1 MFICVCHVT
10 WISFPSFFYC
20 IPDNGWK
27 LCLLCCWDA
36 VGSELQQGYLAMSGA
51 EGGSQDLLLRFGVGE
66 EGENVGVKALL
77 GCTGDQPALCLL
89 WNQQNTEITWK
100 QLWYSRILLLTCAL
114 FLRVIAKGR
123 FCVCWYSEAV
133 KIFQYLELLL
143 WM

>member
-10 WISFPSFFYC
+10 WVSFPSFFYC

-66 EGENVGVKALL
+66 EGGKCWCKSSSGVHWGPACPMSAVESAKHRNYLKTTL
-77 GCTGDQPALCLL
+77 VQSHSPLNLCFVLEGDCKREILCVLIFRGC
-89 WNQQNTEITWK
+89 
-100 QLWYSRILLLTCAL
+100 
-114 FLRVIAKGR
+114 
-123 FCVCWYSEAV
+123 
-133 KIFQYLELLL
+133 
-143 WM
+143 